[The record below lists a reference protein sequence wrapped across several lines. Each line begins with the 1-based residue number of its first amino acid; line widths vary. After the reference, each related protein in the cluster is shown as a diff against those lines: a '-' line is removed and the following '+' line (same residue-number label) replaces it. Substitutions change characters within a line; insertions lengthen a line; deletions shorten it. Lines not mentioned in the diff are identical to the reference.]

1 MIIFYLYLGLC
12 KTDTV
17 KAFLEKNKLGKY
29 NEEEMKKKIEE
40 KKREEKAEERLASLC
55 KVGDRCEVSV
65 PNLPRRRA
73 TILYV
78 GW

>member
-1 MIIFYLYLGLC
+1 MSKMCPNYILA
-12 KTDTV
+12 DTV

-29 NEEEMKKKIEE
+29 NEEEMRRRAEE
-40 KKREEKAEERLASLC
+40 KKLEEEAEERLAGLC
-55 KVGDRCEVSV
+55 KNGDRCEVSV
-65 PNLPRRRA
+65 PNQPRRRA

>member
-1 MIIFYLYLGLC
+1 MISKIYLYFDHII
-12 KTDTV
+12 DTV

-40 KKREEKAEERLASLC
+40 KKREEEVEERLASLC

-65 PNLPRRRA
+65 PNQPKRRA

-78 GW
+78 G